1 MGMEGNFGTQ
11 DMMLYFYHGK
21 LSMIGGLQ
29 ARFVETT
36 DIVERRVV
44 FGERDG
50 NTCDMQ
56 ALCSLLLCSWF
67 FGEGLEQF

>member
-1 MGMEGNFGTQ
+1 VDF
-11 DMMLYFYHGK
+11 
-21 LSMIGGLQ
+21 Q